1 MAGNMDENT
10 DAGISLEPYI
20 ESLRQQLEDQDQI
33 FLIGVLVA
41 LAVVIITCGAL
52 ASWVLAC

>member
-20 ESLRQQLEDQDQI
+20 ESLRQQLEDQDHI

>member
-10 DAGISLEPYI
+10 DSGISLEPYI